1 MLELLQKLLGK
12 PVPPD
17 WDGTE
22 RRKTLRARCSV
33 DVQLA
38 AAGLDLAARVTE
50 VGPTGLRIESRAG
63 APARLKPGAAV
74 SVQAPGHSGSPVVG
88 KIVWIRAKSPTG
100 FSLAVRIDTR
110 KPLDSTWA
118 KPVLQEAVRSEP
130 RQKRRFIRVRADWI
144 VEGTYEGQELEMRVR
159 DLSVT
164 GARLESRD
172 PLQVGRPVLLKMAN
186 MMVEAEVRQVSQ
198 RELNYLIG
206 VRFQAHQP
214 QAEQMLQ
221 LVRKLCQP

>member
-12 PVPPD
+12 PVPD
-17 WDGTE
+17 WDGME

-33 DVQLA
+33 EVQVSCGGVQLQ
-38 AAGLDLAARVTE
+38 ARVTE
-50 VGPTGLRIESRAG
+50 LGPHGLRIESRAQAG
-63 APARLKPGAAV
+63 PKLKPGATVNIQAGPDGGAPV
-74 SVQAPGHSGSPVVG
+74 SG
-88 KIVWIRAKSPTG
+88 KIVWIRAKSPSG
-100 FSLAVRIDTR
+100 FSLAVRLDPR
-110 KPLDSTWA
+110 KPLDGTWA

-144 VEGTYEGQELEMRVR
+144 VEGTYEEQQLEMRVR

-164 GARLESRD
+164 GARLECRA
-172 PLQVGRPVLLKMAN
+172 PLQVGRPLLLKMAN

-214 QAEQMLQ
+214 HAEQMLQ